1 MKGFLDCTLKN
12 KYIDLILLCMVTM
25 AFLVLIIV
33 SATSA

>member
-1 MKGFLDCTLKN
+1 MKGVLDCTLKN
-12 KYIDLILLCMVTM
+12 KYIDLILLCMVTV